1 MLNGRKKNGGP
12 LYRPFRQS
20 FDIQPFTSFRRLKS
34 EMITELRELCLYL
47 NPSRFGW
54 KSSL

>member
-1 MLNGRKKNGGP
+1 MLNGRTKNGGHLCP
-12 LYRPFRQS
+12 PFRQTL
-20 FDIQPFTSFRRLKS
+20 DIQPFTGFRCLKS